1 MKRWPGKAGGGV
13 IVEKLPRRKRK
24 PNPLA
29 PARLRMYLEAV
40 TEGKEAAS
48 LAFQRGAWSA
58 DTERGRLRLI
68 ELLASGVAFYA
79 ADELNYMGMASDGTV
94 VMLGNPGPNVWS
106 YLAKFPNPEDW

>member
-1 MKRWPGKAGGGV
+1 MKFPGKAGGGI

-29 PARLRMYLEAV
+29 PTRLRMYLEAV
-40 TEGKEAAS
+40 TEGKEAAR
-48 LAFQRGAWSA
+48 LAFQKGAWEA

-79 ADELNYMGMASDGTV
+79 ADELAYLAKASDGTRV
-94 VMLGNPGPNVWS
+94 RLGYPGPTVWD
-106 YLAKFPNPEDW
+106 YLSKFPNPEDW